1 MLTTGLL
8 FALLAVAV
16 CTDLRSGKIYNWNT
30 YTGIAIALIIG
41 TINSYGMGSERM
53 QQLLGWNG
61 TSVGLSDTAAGLF
74 ACGAVLIVCYVF
86 LNFNGGIGGGDVKLL
101 AMLGAFFGL
110 RQGIEVMLWT
120 FVLAAALAIIML
132 LWTVNLRVLLGRFI
146 ARLRS
151 ILLLQTPQY
160 PEGEG
165 PMAPLPKCLP
175 IGALFAT
182 ILIRFDLLKNVGW
195 I

>member
-1 MLTTGLL
+1 MFTTGLL

-30 YTGIAIALIIG
+30 YTGMTLALVIG
-41 TINSYGMGSERM
+41 AINSYWVGGESM

-61 TSVGLSDTAAGLF
+61 ASVGLGDSAAGLLS
-74 ACGAVLIVCYVF
+74 CGAVLIVCYVF

-132 LWTVNLRVLLGRFI
+132 LWTVNLKVLFLRFTTRV
-146 ARLRS
+146 RS
-151 ILLLQTPQY
+151 IVLLQTPQY
-160 PEGEG
+160 AEGER

-175 IGALFAT
+175 LGALAAT